1 MIFDGPTRTRML
13 GSIEADRLGEWS
25 RNSCSPPV
33 VILEE
38 TAEPLATLD
47 G

>member
-1 MIFDGPTRTRML
+1 ML
-13 GSIEADRLGEWS
+13 GIPLGAGGTEVNPEWS
-25 RNSCSPPV
+25 RNSCSPPL